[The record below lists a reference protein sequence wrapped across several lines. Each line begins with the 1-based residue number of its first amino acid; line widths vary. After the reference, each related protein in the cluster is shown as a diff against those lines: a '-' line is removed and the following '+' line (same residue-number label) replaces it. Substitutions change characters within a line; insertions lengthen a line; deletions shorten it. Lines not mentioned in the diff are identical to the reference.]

1 MSLEHFLRILRVETW
16 KTITRA
22 SGLACLVLSVAVP
35 LASLAVLW
43 ELLHAEALTVN
54 GAPLASRLSGNA
66 VEAAG
71 WALRARNFF
80 VIPLMLVLAT
90 ALGISGERADRTLRE
105 VLVRPI
111 PRWVALAARVLA
123 VSALAGVSLLL
134 SALVG
139 VGGALLLFGVADLP
153 VAAMDQPSL
162 WRLGL
167 GFAATFLSDVG
178 LICLTA
184 AIAAFFESVG
194 GVVVG
199 LIFTL
204 LADLLLR
211 LALGGLALLGLQQ
224 AKALE
229 PWTLGNALGAWEGW
243 SDGFS
248 PARFLALGMVIVVA
262 AAVAGV
268 RFTRMDAP

>member
-1 MSLEHFLRILRVETW
+1 MSPAHFVRILRVETW
-16 KTITRA
+16 KTVTRG
-22 SGLACLVLSVAVP
+22 SGLACLVLSVVVP
-35 LASLAVLW
+35 LAALAVLW

-54 GAPLASRLSGNA
+54 GSPIASQLSGNA

-111 PRWVALAARVLA
+111 PRWAALAARVLS
-123 VSALAGVSLLL
+123 VSALAGISLLL

-139 VGGALLLFGVADLP
+139 VGGAFLLFGMADVP

-162 WRLGL
+162 LRLGL
-167 GFAATFLSDVG
+167 GFASTFLSDVG

-194 GVVVG
+194 GVVVA

-204 LADLLLR
+204 LADLTLR
-211 LALGGLALLGLQQ
+211 LALGGLAFLGLEQ

-248 PARFLALGMVIVVA
+248 PARFLSLGVVI
-262 AAVAGV
+262 VAGV
-268 RFTRMDAP
+268 AASAARFARMDAP